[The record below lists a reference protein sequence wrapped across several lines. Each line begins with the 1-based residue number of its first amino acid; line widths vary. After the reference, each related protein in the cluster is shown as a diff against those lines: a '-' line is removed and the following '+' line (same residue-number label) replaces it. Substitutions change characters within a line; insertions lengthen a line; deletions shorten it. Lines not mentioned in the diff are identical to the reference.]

1 MNDDFTLPAS
11 KLIELTKDARQR
23 TLDLIA
29 DLSDKQLMGPQLDIV
44 NPLLWE
50 IGHVSFFH
58 EVFVLRQLEE
68 MAPIL
73 KGIEELYDSFEVAH
87 DDRWQLL
94 LPTREDTLAYIQKVL
109 DSMIKRLE
117 SHQPSAKETYL
128 YLLGVFH
135 EDMHGEAF
143 TYTRQTLEFSKPRY
157 DTNQQTSEIKVNAGP
172 LAGDGEIP
180 GGTYMLGAKPEQ
192 PFVFDNEKW
201 AHPVE
206 VKPFKIARA
215 PVTNKE
221 FAEFVESK
229 GYERPEFW
237 SYGGRTWLKKSG
249 AKQPFYWQRDGK
261 NWLRRHFD
269 TVTSLEDYHPVIH
282 VNWYEAEAYCN
293 WAGRRL
299 PTEAEW
305 EIAASAEPVSKGR
318 KKEKRMYPWGNEPP
332 TPEHANMD
340 ARFTGCVDVGAF
352 PDGDSAFGCRQMIG
366 NVWEWTSSAF
376 YPFPGFIVDQP
387 YREYSAPW
395 FGYNKVL
402 RGGCW
407 ATRSR
412 LIRNTY
418 RNFYLPHRR
427 DVFAGFRTCAK

>member
-1 MNDDFTLPAS
+1 MNDDFRLSAS

-68 MAPIL
+68 MEPIL
-73 KGIEELYDSFEVAH
+73 KGAEELYDSFEVAH

-109 DSMIKRLE
+109 DRMIQLLE

-157 DTNQQTSEIKVNAGP
+157 NTNQQASEIKVNAGP

-201 AHPVE
+201 GHPVE
-206 VKPFKIARA
+206 VKPFKVART
-215 PVTNKE
+215 PVTNSE
-221 FAEFVESK
+221 FAEFVESR

-237 SYGGRTWLKKSG
+237 SYGGRTWLKSSG
-249 AKQPFYWQRDGK
+249 AKHPHYWQRDRK

-269 TVTSLEDYHPVIH
+269 TLTSLTSWVST
-282 VNWYEAEAYCN
+282 
-293 WAGRRL
+293 L
-299 PTEAEW
+299 P
-305 EIAASAEPVSKGR
+305 ASR
-318 KKEKRMYPWGNEPP
+318 
-332 TPEHANMD
+332 
-340 ARFTGCVDVGAF
+340 C
-352 PDGDSAFGCRQMIG
+352 
-366 NVWEWTSSAF
+366 
-376 YPFPGFIVDQP
+376 
-387 YREYSAPW
+387 
-395 FGYNKVL
+395 
-402 RGGCW
+402 
-407 ATRSR
+407 
-412 LIRNTY
+412 
-418 RNFYLPHRR
+418 
-427 DVFAGFRTCAK
+427 